1 MAKSSRG
8 AALEALA
15 AKMSTLPAGKE
26 LPEVTAADAG
36 DVLKVGADGKWG
48 KGQIDLELPEVTS
61 ADAGDVLKV
70 SADGEWDKGQVELE
84 LPTVTSADAGKVL
97 TVNADGEWAAAA
109 LPGG

>member
-15 AKMSTLPAGKE
+15 ANMGTLPAEKE

-48 KGQIDLELPEVTS
+48 KGQTDPELPE
-61 ADAGDVLKV
+61 
-70 SADGEWDKGQVELE
+70 
-84 LPTVTSADAGKVL
+84 VTSADAGKVL
-97 TVNADGEWAAAA
+97 TVNADGEWAAAE
-109 LPGG
+109 LPGE